1 MNGLM
6 QGYGSTLD
14 STRRRL
20 VLDDGGQQQTFLPPR
35 QQPAIPQ
42 LTGYP
47 QQQYQF
53 LVPTM
58 MPQYRSPDISSNFI
72 PPAISTVGGS
82 SAPASQQFQSPM
94 GNSFVPSGSPIAPVS
109 LPIQT
114 YAAGIPSAPEAGA
127 LPSSPFPL
135 QQQHEQQH
143 QYQSRPMG
151 NSFVP
156 SGSPIAPVSLPIQ
169 TYAAGTPSAPEA
181 GALPSSPFPRQQH
194 EQQHQYQSSYG
205 NYMQPAFAAA
215 GSSFQTP
222 IAAGGPSAPAS
233 QQFQQN
239 NAVFG
244 GACPGSTA
252 AAAGIQSASVMT
264 SQSTVPPDVAAFLL
278 ANPHFMHPQM
288 FQQLSQMQQQQPPR
302 R

>member
-1 MNGLM
+1 
-6 QGYGSTLD
+6 
-14 STRRRL
+14 
-20 VLDDGGQQQTFLPPR
+20 
-35 QQPAIPQ
+35 
-42 LTGYP
+42 
-47 QQQYQF
+47 
-53 LVPTM
+53 
-58 MPQYRSPDISSNFI
+58 
-72 PPAISTVGGS
+72 
-82 SAPASQQFQSPM
+82 M
-94 GNSFVPSGSPIAPVS
+94 GNSFVPSGSPIAHVS

-135 QQQHEQQH
+135 QQHEQQH
-143 QYQSRPMG
+143 QYQSRPMGG

-205 NYMQPAFAAA
+205 TYMQPAFAAA

-252 AAAGIQSASVMT
+252 AAAGIQSAPVMT

>member
-1 MNGLM
+1 MSQIEKDFATSRHESNERFSWMNGLM

-53 LVPTM
+53 PVPSM

-72 PPAISTVGGS
+72 PPAFSTVGGS

-94 GNSFVPSGSPIAPVS
+94 GNSFVPSGSPIAPVP
-109 LPIQT
+109 LPNQT
-114 YAAGIPSAPEAGA
+114 NAAGS
-127 LPSSPFPL
+127 
-135 QQQHEQQH
+135 
-143 QYQSRPMG
+143 
-151 NSFVP
+151 
-156 SGSPIAPVSLPIQ
+156 
-169 TYAAGTPSAPEA
+169 PSAPEA

-194 EQQHQYQSSYG
+194 EQQHQYQSSSYG

-215 GSSFQTP
+215 GSSFQTT

-252 AAAGIQSASVMT
+252 AAAGIQSAPVMT

>member
-1 MNGLM
+1 MSQIEKDFATSRHESNERFSWMNGLM

-53 LVPTM
+53 PVPSM

-72 PPAISTVGGS
+72 PPAFSTVGGS

-94 GNSFVPSGSPIAPVS
+94 GNSFVPSGSPIAPVP
-109 LPIQT
+109 LPNQT
-114 YAAGIPSAPEAGA
+114 YAAGS
-127 LPSSPFPL
+127 
-135 QQQHEQQH
+135 
-143 QYQSRPMG
+143 
-151 NSFVP
+151 
-156 SGSPIAPVSLPIQ
+156 
-169 TYAAGTPSAPEA
+169 PSAPEA

-215 GSSFQTP
+215 PSSFQTP

-252 AAAGIQSASVMT
+252 AAAGIQSAPVMT